1 MTSVRTL
8 SPPLSHAWITAHIPH
23 SGAMCLLD
31 EVTAWDA
38 EHVQCTATS
47 HRDPHNPLRSGGLP
61 GKQGDTQG
69 RLATVFGVEYAAQA
83 MAVHGALLNAS
94 GDRPRVGFLTSVRDV
109 EPRVER
115 LDTIEGPLLV
125 EAERLSGNDNN
136 VLYRFA
142 LKSGDRLLLTGRATV
157 MLDAGGAITGVT
169 PGAAL

>member
-1 MTSVRTL
+1 L
-8 SPPLSHAWITAHIPH
+8 SPPLSHAWIAAHIPH

-47 HRDPHNPLRSGGLP
+47 HRNPDNPLRSGGLP
-61 GKQGDTQG
+61 GTQAGTPGDKPG
-69 RLATVFGVEYAAQA
+69 RLAAICGVEYAAQA
-83 MAVHGALLNAS
+83 MAVHGALLSAS

-125 EAERLSGNDNN
+125 EAERFSGNDNN
-136 VLYRFA
+136 ILYRFA

-157 MLDAGGAITGVT
+157 MLDAGRAAPGVT